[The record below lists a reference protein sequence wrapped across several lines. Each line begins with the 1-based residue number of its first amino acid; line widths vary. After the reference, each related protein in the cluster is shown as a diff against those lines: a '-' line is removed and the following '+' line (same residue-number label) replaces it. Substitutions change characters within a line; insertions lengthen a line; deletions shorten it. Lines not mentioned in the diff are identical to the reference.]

1 MVCNNTRTASC
12 SLIVPGAFC
21 EDCRSCWDDKND
33 KQEKG
38 HKHSGTGT
46 DDIRVMMMTIMI
58 ALYGSETQGCQ
69 NSVRTAVQ
77 FSSTLEFWCFA
88 I

>member
-1 MVCNNTRTASC
+1 MKLVGVAGMRRT
-12 SLIVPGAFC
+12 INKRK
-21 EDCRSCWDDKND
+21 D
-33 KQEKG
+33 